1 MQKME
6 HMRCGKAGVRT
17 KHALNVEYI
26 DGQVAQGR
34 YEHMVRPDMIM
45 MANVL
50 GRGVP
55 AHGLSIWPKH
65 DTMNRAIP
73 T

>member
-1 MQKME
+1 MQHVYM
-6 HMRCGKAGVRT
+6 
-17 KHALNVEYI
+17 YI

-34 YEHMVRPDMIM
+34 YEHTLRHDMIM
-45 MANVL
+45 AANVL

-55 AHGLSIWPKH
+55 AHGLGTWPKH
-65 DTMNRAIP
+65 GTINRAMA